1 MGIIRTDIAENFFS
15 AQQTA
20 SGKLSILVGM
30 DSFCYGIYNADG
42 QLVFLRRLE
51 FPDASVFSIDLAALE
66 RENPLLFFP
75 YSRVC
80 LAFGAP
86 AHVFVP
92 SRLFNPPS
100 ARVYLEH
107 GNRIGASDRVC
118 TALVQ
123 EINAHIVFAL
133 PHLLDTWLLRNFPG
147 VPALHLSQVLLQHVL
162 AASSTGKQVLAHFWD
177 RRLILFFF
185 DENRL
190 VFENWFVCR
199 DSRDFLYYLL
209 LVFDRFQLDQEN
221 QEVLLSGTILA
232 DSNVFRLLNRYIRKL
247 RFSAL
252 GAPLAY
258 GKKMSS
264 QPPHFFNDLNAIVQ
278 YR

>member
-30 DSFCYGIYNADG
+30 DSFCYSIYNAGG

-51 FPDASVFSIDLAALE
+51 FPDASTFSLDLAEIE

-75 YSRVC
+75 YSSIC
-80 LAFGAP
+80 LSFGAP

-92 SRLFNPPS
+92 SRLFDPNA
-100 ARVYLEH
+100 ARIYLEH
-107 GNRIGASDRVC
+107 GNRVGATDRVC
-118 TALVQ
+118 TVFVP
-123 EINAHIVFAL
+123 EIKAHLVFAL
-133 PHLLDTWLLRNFPG
+133 PQRLDAWLLRNFPG
-147 VPALHLSQVLLQHVL
+147 VSPLHVSQVLIQQAL
-162 AASSTGKQVLAHFWD
+162 AGTVTGKQVLAHFWD
-177 RRLILFFF
+177 KRLILFFF
-185 DENRL
+185 DGNRL
-190 VFENWFVCR
+190 IFENWFVCK

-209 LVFDRFQLDQEN
+209 LIFDRFQLDPEN

-232 DSNVFRLLNRYIRKL
+232 DSNVFRLLARYIRKL
-247 RFSAL
+247 RFTAL
-252 GAPLAY
+252 GAPSAY
-258 GKKMSS
+258 GKKMSA
-264 QPPHFFNDLNAIVQ
+264 QPPHFFNDLNAILQ